1 MQHCKKCGNQMDG
14 KSKYCTKCGAVLGN
28 VIEKAQATKEQPI
41 PNNLP
46 PSQPKYEESK
56 NNKGWLIVLL
66 WVLFLPI
73 MAIITISKSK
83 KISKILKVVFISI
96 ISLFCIIY
104 IVADSNSAQQRAE
117 TTFNEIKIVV
127 DDKEYVKA
135 QEQLNQFLK
144 DYPNYK
150 RADESKALLELV
162 NPEVAKIKAADK
174 AAAVKADPSSSAPSP
189 AIAFDGV
196 VSTTTVLVG
205 KNLKI
210 SYIDVGQA
218 DSILIQTPGGK
229 NVLIDAGNNGD
240 ALTIV
245 TYLKAQNISRLDYVI
260 ATHSHEDH
268 IGSMDT
274 VINMF
279 DIGQVVMP
287 KESSNTQT
295 FRDVMTAIASKGLKP
310 IEAKAGVKLDL
321 GPEIYAELL
330 APNSS
335 GYQDINDYSAVLR
348 LIYGNNSFLF
358 MGDAETQSESEMLQ
372 LGSRLKIDVLKV
384 GHHGSS
390 TSSTAAFL
398 KLVTPKY
405 AVISVGK
412 DNSYGHP
419 TQEALGRLGSV
430 GATIYR
436 TDETGTIVCES
447 DGETISFKT
456 LGSSIQPSAPSS
468 VPAAV
473 VEKPIPVTPSQSNDQ
488 GVTVYGTETGA
499 KYHAA
504 GCRYLAKSTIPMTLS
519 DAKSRGLTPCSVCKP
534 PQ

>member
-1 MQHCKKCGNQMDG
+1 VREAVQRLKKFASFFMILFLVLSIAG
-14 KSKYCTKCGAVLGN
+14 CGASPANTTAGK
-28 VIEKAQATKEQPI
+28 IEPAIETKAI
-41 PNNLP
+41 
-46 PSQPKYEESK
+46 
-56 NNKGWLIVLL
+56 
-66 WVLFLPI
+66 
-73 MAIITISKSK
+73 
-83 KISKILKVVFISI
+83 
-96 ISLFCIIY
+96 
-104 IVADSNSAQQRAE
+104 E
-117 TTFNEIKIVV
+117 T
-127 DDKEYVKA
+127 
-135 QEQLNQFLK
+135 
-144 DYPNYK
+144 
-150 RADESKALLELV
+150 
-162 NPEVAKIKAADK
+162 AKIEPTA
-174 AAAVKADPSSSAPSP
+174 SATSP
-189 AIAFDGV
+189 AVASDGV
-196 VSTTTVLVG
+196 VNTTTVLVG
-205 KNLKI
+205 KNLKV

-240 ALTIV
+240 ATTIV

-274 VINMF
+274 IIKTF

-295 FRDVMTAIASKGLKP
+295 FRDLMTAIANKGLKP
-310 IEAKAGVKLDL
+310 IEAKAGVKLDM
-321 GPEIYAELL
+321 GSEIYAELL

-348 LIYGNNSFLF
+348 LVYGKNSFLF
-358 MGDAETQSESEMLQ
+358 TGDAETQSESEMLH
-372 LGSRLKIDVLKV
+372 LGSQLKVDVLKV
-384 GHHGSS
+384 GHHGSR

-412 DNSYGHP
+412 GNSYGHP

-436 TDETGTIVCES
+436 TDESGTIVCES
-447 DGETISFKT
+447 DGETITFKT
-456 LGSSIQPSAPSS
+456 LGSSVQPRAPSS

-473 VEKPIPVTPSQSNDQ
+473 SAAVPSQSNNQ
-488 GVTVYGTETGA
+488 GVTVYGTKTGA
-499 KYHAA
+499 KYHVDS
-504 GCRYLAKSTIPMTLS
+504 CKSLSKSKIQMTLS
-519 DAKSRGLTPCSVCKP
+519 DAKSKGLTPCSICNP